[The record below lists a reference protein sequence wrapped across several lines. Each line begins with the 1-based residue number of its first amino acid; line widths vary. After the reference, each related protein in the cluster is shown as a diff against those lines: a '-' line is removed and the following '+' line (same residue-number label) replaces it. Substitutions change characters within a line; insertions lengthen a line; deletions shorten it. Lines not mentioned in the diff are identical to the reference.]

1 MFLTLYI
8 SLSSSSGF
16 QIKMKISF
24 KRPCR
29 YHALQPEIFSKDL
42 AGEEGLVSCACFQDA
57 VNVCARADE
66 QDSTL

>member
-24 KRPCR
+24 KRSCR
-29 YHALQPEIFSKDL
+29 YHALQPEISQKILLVKSVLSHVL
-42 AGEEGLVSCACFQDA
+42 AFKMQ
-57 VNVCARADE
+57 
-66 QDSTL
+66 